1 VDEEKSP
8 FVSQRL
14 GSFLGSRVGFSPTTS
29 AVLYHGGRGDLLAS
43 TASFRDVL
51 NSKMDVQQE
60 EVVNKAILKFEIG
73 ILGLG
78 ERNGVCNWLET
89 WVWNGLKAW
98 IEKLL
103 ISKKNWR

>member
-1 VDEEKSP
+1 MDEEKSP

-60 EVVNKAILKFEIG
+60 EVINEAIMANKLS
-73 ILGLG
+73 
-78 ERNGVCNWLET
+78 
-89 WVWNGLKAW
+89 
-98 IEKLL
+98 
-103 ISKKNWR
+103 ISQSEF

>member
-60 EVVNKAILKFEIG
+60 EVINEAIMANKLS
-73 ILGLG
+73 
-78 ERNGVCNWLET
+78 
-89 WVWNGLKAW
+89 
-98 IEKLL
+98 
-103 ISKKNWR
+103 ISQSEF

>member
-1 VDEEKSP
+1 MDEEKSP

-60 EVVNKAILKFEIG
+60 EVTNEAIVDFSVG
-73 ILGLG
+73 IQGLG
-78 ERNGVCNWLET
+78 KRDGIRNWLET
-89 WVWNGLKAW
+89 WVRNGLKAW
-98 IEKLL
+98 IEKP
-103 ISKKNWR
+103 IIHIIKN